1 MNRAVYSVSQVNAY
15 IKRMFAVDDRL
26 RFLCVRGEIS
36 NCKYHSSGHIYF
48 TIKDSMGQLSCV
60 MFSGSRRNL
69 SFMLEEG
76 QNVIVTGSVQ
86 VYERDG
92 KYQLYAETIER
103 EGMGL
108 LFEQTERLKR
118 RLEEEGLFLA
128 ERKKPIPKYAFKI
141 GIVTAKTGAA
151 IHDIMQIAQRRNPY
165 VQLYLMP
172 ALVQGDGAPA
182 SLSSAIRKLDS
193 MGMDVMIV
201 GRGGGSAE
209 DLAAFSC
216 EEVVRAVADAK
227 TPVISAVGHEVDV
240 ALTDFA
246 ADLRA
251 PTPSAAAELAVFEYA
266 AWEERLAE
274 LHTDLAYGMKDKITA
289 CKSRVN
295 MLGHRIQKRDPKH
308 LILQQKERIG
318 ALKRRF
324 SYAFSAKLQNRKHA
338 LSLLAAKLHAAS
350 PLVRLSGGY
359 GYVTDEKNKPVVSV
373 ESVSINE
380 RLWITLK
387 DGELLV
393 RVEDKKQSDGR

>member
-1 MNRAVYSVSQVNAY
+1 MSRAVFSVSQVNAY

-26 RFLCVRGEIS
+26 RLLCVRGEIS

-69 SFMLEEG
+69 SFVLEEG

-108 LFEQTERLKR
+108 LFEQTELLKR
-118 RLEEEGLFLA
+118 RLEEEGLFLS
-128 ERKKPIPKYAFKI
+128 ERKKPIPRYAFKI

-151 IHDIMQIAQRRNPY
+151 IHDIVQIAQRRNPY
-165 VQLYLMP
+165 VRLYLMP
-172 ALVQGDGAPA
+172 ALVQGEGAPL
-182 SLSSAIRKLDS
+182 SLSSAIRRLDG

-209 DLAAFSC
+209 DLAAFSD
-216 EEVVRAVADAK
+216 EKVVRAVANAR

-266 AWEERLAE
+266 AFEERLAE
-274 LHTDLAYGMKDKITA
+274 LHTELAYGMKDIIAAYQNRIT
-289 CKSRVN
+289 
-295 MLGHRIQKRDPKH
+295 MLGHRISKRDPRH
-308 LILQQKERIG
+308 LIIQQKERCEAI
-318 ALKRRF
+318 KRRL
-324 SYAFSAKLQNRKHA
+324 SYAFLTKLQKRKHR
-338 LSLLAAKLHAAS
+338 LSLLAARIHAAS
-350 PLVRLSGGY
+350 PAVRLSGGY
-359 GYVTDEKNKPVVSV
+359 CYVTDEKKRPVVSV
-373 ESVSINE
+373 GQVAVDEH
-380 RLWITLK
+380 LLITLK
-387 DGELLV
+387 DGEILV
-393 RVEDKKQSDGR
+393 RVQDKKESDGR